1 MGYQNFVDNPQTTW
15 KKKKKNSVI
24 AIASMIDSC
33 LQSSTSSCKEH
44 RRQVFFTHFY
54 GLPSFTLHNSRPRQL
69 K

>member
-1 MGYQNFVDNPQTTW
+1 MGYQNYIDNPLTTW
-15 KKKKKNSVI
+15 KKIVFALI

-44 RRQVFFTHFY
+44 RHQVFFTHFY
-54 GLPSFTLHNSRPRQL
+54 RLPSFTLHNSRPRQL